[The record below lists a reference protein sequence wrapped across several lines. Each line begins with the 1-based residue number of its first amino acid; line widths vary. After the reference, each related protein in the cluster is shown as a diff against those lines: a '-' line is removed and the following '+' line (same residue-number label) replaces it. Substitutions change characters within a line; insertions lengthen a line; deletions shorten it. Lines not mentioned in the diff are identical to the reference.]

1 MELLSTPFRW
11 NMSSEQLKRMIQ
23 EASAIVAFTG
33 AGVSAESGIPTYRG
47 SDGVWNKYDPD
58 KYANVNEFTKD
69 PSYYWSFFREVRYP
83 VLKAAAPN
91 AAHRLLARMEEQG
104 KLRAVITQNI
114 DGLHQEAGSR
124 NVLELHGNTRTFA
137 CMSCGQTYTLEGVR
151 VLLESELPPPC
162 STCQGLIKPAVVMFG
177 EPLPGDI
184 LREAEILSRNCDL
197 FLAIGSSLLVQ
208 PAASM
213 PLIAK
218 RSGAKLVIVNK
229 DATRLDAMADLVIQ
243 GTASQILTE
252 ALAEKSS

>member
-1 MELLSTPFRW
+1 
-11 NMSSEQLKRMIQ
+11 MIQ
-23 EASAIVAFTG
+23 EAANIVAFTG
-33 AGVSAESGIPTYRG
+33 AGISAESGIPTYRG
-47 SDGVWNKYDPD
+47 SDGLWNKYDPD

-69 PSYYWSFFREVRYP
+69 PSYYWNFFREVRYP

-114 DGLHQEAGSR
+114 DGLHQEAGSG

-137 CMSCGQTYTLEGVR
+137 CTACRKTYTLEEVR
-151 VLLESELPPPC
+151 VLLETELPPPC
-162 STCQGLIKPAVVMFG
+162 STCRGLIKPAVVMFG

-184 LREAEILSRNCDL
+184 LREAETQSRNCDL

-213 PLIAK
+213 PVIAK
-218 RSGAKLVIVNK
+218 RAGAKLVIINK
-229 DATRLDAMADLVIQ
+229 DETRLDAMADLAIH
-243 GTASQILTE
+243 GTASQILSK
-252 ALAEKSS
+252 ALTEKSS

>member
-1 MELLSTPFRW
+1 
-11 NMSSEQLKRMIQ
+11 MSAGQLKRMIQ

-58 KYANVNEFTKD
+58 KFANVNEFTKD
-69 PSYYWSFFREVRYP
+69 PSYYWSFFKEVRYP

-124 NVLELHGNTRTFA
+124 SVLELHGNTRTFA
-137 CMSCGQTYTLEGVR
+137 CTACGQSYTLDEVFA
-151 VLLESELPPPC
+151 LLERGLPPPC
-162 STCQGLIKPAVVMFG
+162 TTCRGLIKPSVVMFG

-184 LREAEILSRNCDL
+184 LKEAESQSRSCDL
-197 FLAIGSSLLVQ
+197 FLAIGSSLVVQ

-213 PLIAK
+213 PVIAK
-218 RSGAKLVIVNK
+218 RSGAKLVIINK

-243 GTASQILTE
+243 GTASQILSE
-252 ALAEKSS
+252 ALHAS